1 MSDPN
6 YGAVAS
12 DNQAPAAAPAGGAAT
27 AQSGSSKLQ
36 SNEGANKLNAYLSQ
50 GYNTHLC
57 GCLDDVTGCLLS
69 FCCPCIVAAAIKA
82 QLDERPCTVFDCIC
96 GTGGYQIRQ
105 TIRSKYKIP
114 YAPLN
119 DCLAYW
125 CCGPCALNQE
135 VRELAN
141 RSGQPPRF
149 YMEPDKN

>member
-12 DNQAPAAAPAGGAAT
+12 DNQAPAAAPAGGAAP

-69 FCCPCIVAAAIKA
+69 FCCP
-82 QLDERPCTVFDCIC
+82 L
-96 GTGGYQIRQ
+96 
-105 TIRSKYKIP
+105 
-114 YAPLN
+114 
-119 DCLAYW
+119 
-125 CCGPCALNQE
+125 
-135 VRELAN
+135 
-141 RSGQPPRF
+141 
-149 YMEPDKN
+149 